1 MVWLVVPWML
11 TFRSLY
17 KHFVQGLSEKLG
29 LQGKLQL
36 PLQEKADDEERGQ
49 DFTNS
54 KGGGSQECVLSI
66 SSAVAA
72 SS

>member
-1 MVWLVVPWML
+1 M
-11 TFRSLY
+11 SLS
-17 KHFVQGLSEKLG
+17 SEKLG

-72 SS
+72 SSQ